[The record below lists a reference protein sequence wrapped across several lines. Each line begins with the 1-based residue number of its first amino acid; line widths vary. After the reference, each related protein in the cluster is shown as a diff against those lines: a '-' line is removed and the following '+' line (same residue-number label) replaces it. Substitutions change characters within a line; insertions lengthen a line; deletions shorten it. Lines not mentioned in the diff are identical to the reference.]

1 MEREMNVKQGF
12 VYKENKLESRNKW
25 RYELKTQNKVSC
37 RRELFQK
44 CWWYMP
50 FSNFQSSAWVIFLY
64 LFILVLNFTHLW
76 SFHTAYELSFKILW
90 AFTSQTR
97 HLLQNVMFFFPPL
110 YQYWATVFVLLQ
122 KQTKVSRR
130 ARGLSMQKYMRKLY
144 FQTKMQYL
152 HINTNILFTWT
163 YSILYTYIYIYTHT
177 YRAELNV
184 YMYNLL
190 I

>member
-97 HLLQNVMFFFPPL
+97 HLLQNVMFFFHHFTNTEPQCSCYYKNKQRFRAVL
-110 YQYWATVFVLLQ
+110 VVWACKSTCENFIS
-122 KQTKVSRR
+122 K
-130 ARGLSMQKYMRKLY
+130 RKC
-144 FQTKMQYL
+144 
-152 HINTNILFTWT
+152 N
-163 YSILYTYIYIYTHT
+163 TYI
-177 YRAELNV
+177 
-184 YMYNLL
+184 
-190 I
+190 